1 MLYKPLFEV
10 FEIPNRE
17 TFILALLRNIVVEI
31 NTSYPE
37 YVELVEALA
46 DEHIV
51 LIADRLQL
59 LGERP
64 FGWGVAL
71 TVYGQQQAFRLWADK
86 SGRYPGL
93 TADERMTMLALETCN
108 AFVAADGRVYID
120 TFEDRYRDIW
130 LDVSPDALDSLA
142 EKGLIQLES
151 DGPNWIVRR
160 EATL

>member
-46 DEHIV
+46 AEHIV
-51 LIADRLQL
+51 LIADRLQVI
-59 LGERP
+59 GERP

-71 TVYGQQQAFRLWADK
+71 TVYGQQQAFRLWA
-86 SGRYPGL
+86 
-93 TADERMTMLALETCN
+93 
-108 AFVAADGRVYID
+108 
-120 TFEDRYRDIW
+120 
-130 LDVSPDALDSLA
+130 
-142 EKGLIQLES
+142 
-151 DGPNWIVRR
+151 
-160 EATL
+160 